1 MKMPVNEASAILK
14 EAEAHQKWFDSIRD
28 GNKDKRNI
36 AFAEFVA
43 AMMQRREASVSVLGN
58 PSI

>member
-1 MKMPVNEASAILK
+1 MKIPANEASAILK
-14 EAEAHQKWFDSIRD
+14 EAEAHQKWFDSIRN
-28 GNKDKRNI
+28 GNKDKRDI